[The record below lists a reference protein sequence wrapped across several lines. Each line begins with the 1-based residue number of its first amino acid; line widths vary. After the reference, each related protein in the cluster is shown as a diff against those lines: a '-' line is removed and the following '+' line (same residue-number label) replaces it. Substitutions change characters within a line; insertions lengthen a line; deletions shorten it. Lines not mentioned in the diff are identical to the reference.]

1 MYIPYILNCAESI
14 NITRDSHIWQTIK
27 LFISLSA
34 QEYYDYVVTLQYD
47 CNKGFI
53 SCKQVLL
60 VFQLRST
67 PLVLNSDTKWRQSSK
82 VYYEFI

>member
-47 CNKGFI
+47 CNKGFFLQTSPSSVSVKI
-53 SCKQVLL
+53 NSSC
-60 VFQLRST
+60 T
-67 PLVLNSDTKWRQSSK
+67 
-82 VYYEFI
+82 EF